1 MTDSPLPC
9 PQCRTPLNH
18 GDRYCSGCGVDVAV
32 VTLLLEH
39 ASTGPEPT
47 APYVADILVPRLGEF
62 LVRRGFLSEEQLQMA
77 LAHQRQKT
85 EQGRQQ
91 MFGQSLLELKFISRE
106 QLDNTIMAQ
115 VLELQAALQTSNRQL
130 EKRVADRTA
139 ELERALAKVNEI
151 NQLKA
156 DFVSN
161 ISHELRTPLAQI
173 KGYVLLLNDG
183 TLGNLDPDQT
193 TAVVASAA
201 ALERLERLIDDL
213 IRFASAARDQLIITV
228 GDFCLSDLVPSTLTR
243 SAPKAIKSNISLESR
258 LPNEPVFA
266 RGDSEKL
273 SWVLFQLVDN
283 AIKFTPNGGYV
294 TVSVTPVPER
304 AAVAVSVTDTGIGI
318 PADRMG
324 ELFQPFHQLDGSATR
339 RYGGTGL
346 GLALIE
352 QIIRAHKTEIKVQSQ
367 VGRGSTFSFDLPL
380 GHS

>member
-1 MTDSPLPC
+1 MMNELHC

-18 GDRYCSGCGVDVAV
+18 GARYCSGCGVDVAV

-39 ASTGPEPT
+39 ASTGLEPAT
-47 APYVADILVPRLGEF
+47 PYVADILVPRLGEF
-62 LVRRGFLSEEQLQMA
+62 LVRRGFLTEEQLQTA
-77 LAHQRQKT
+77 LAHQRQNT
-85 EQGRQQ
+85 EQGQQQ
-91 MFGQSLLELKFISRE
+91 MFGQSLLELKLISRE
-106 QLDNTIMAQ
+106 QLDNAIMAQ

-139 ELERALAKVNEI
+139 ELERALAKVNEV
-151 NQLKA
+151 NQLKT

-183 TLGNLDPDQT
+183 TLGDLDPDQT
-193 TAVVASAA
+193 TAVAASAA
-201 ALERLERLIDDL
+201 AIERLERLIEDL
-213 IRFASAARDQLIITV
+213 IRFASAARDELIVTV

-283 AIKFTPNGGYV
+283 AIKFTPNGGHV
-294 TVSVTPVPER
+294 TVSVTPMPER

-318 PADRMG
+318 PADRTS